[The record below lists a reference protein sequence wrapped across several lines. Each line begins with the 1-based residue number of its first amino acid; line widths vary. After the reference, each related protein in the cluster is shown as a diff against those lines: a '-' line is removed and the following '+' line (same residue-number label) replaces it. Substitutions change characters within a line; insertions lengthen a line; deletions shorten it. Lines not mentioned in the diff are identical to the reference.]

1 MREKIV
7 DEMKTYLSTFLVAL
21 LTLFYASCS
30 SEDIVPSITVP
41 NGAEDYFTREVDFDA
56 PASERTI
63 SFATNMDWKISIPSN
78 IDWCHVTPTEGS
90 SGSQTVKI
98 SVSDNP
104 TYDDR
109 TAILRLSVGDSVRTI
124 KVNQKQLDAL
134 TLTADKFEVA
144 QSGGTIDVEVKS
156 NIDFTYSIPEEFQSW
171 IHASSVGGTRAL
183 TSHHLSFVV
192 DASEEYNK
200 REGQIVIKSS
210 NKEEL
215 IHIYQV
221 GGGLLTLSSNHIAV
235 GSKGGTAEI
244 VVNSNFDFGVD
255 LPSVDWL
262 KLDNSVT
269 TRAGMSS
276 HVVKLNVLENSSYD
290 DRSAVVRIYDKN
302 SGLEENVK
310 LTQSRVNA
318 IIVDG
323 DKMYTFDEDGGN
335 ISIAINAS
343 VEYQVSTDCNWISES
358 KNVAKTRAL
367 SKSNHLFVIHK
378 LDYANERIGK
388 IIFKS
393 EATNT
398 EETVTVV
405 QRRNLYFSSSDV
417 KLLEGTSQQLQLIN
431 YLENKS
437 VVYSSSNEAVA
448 TINQNGTL
456 TAISRGNTVIT
467 AKSADGKYVATC
479 NVLVEDITDK
489 VECTVG
495 NGGFVANFN
504 GVIQNGS
511 TLGISFRNRSEN
523 SLYLKEI
530 DFVDGKNGMTYVLS
544 INRNVQG
551 KGDCYYTFEVGFMGL
566 HLPTT
571 CRCKIEY
578 NGKSYI
584 KEFIV
589 SDI

>member
-1 MREKIV
+1 
-7 DEMKTYLSTFLVAL
+7 
-21 LTLFYASCS
+21 
-30 SEDIVPSITVP
+30 
-41 NGAEDYFTREVDFDA
+41 
-56 PASERTI
+56 
-63 SFATNMDWKISIPSN
+63 
-78 IDWCHVTPTEGS
+78 
-90 SGSQTVKI
+90 
-98 SVSDNP
+98 
-104 TYDDR
+104 
-109 TAILRLSVGDSVRTI
+109 
-124 KVNQKQLDAL
+124 
-134 TLTADKFEVA
+134 
-144 QSGGTIDVEVKS
+144 
-156 NIDFTYSIPEEFQSW
+156 
-171 IHASSVGGTRAL
+171 
-183 TSHHLSFVV
+183 
-192 DASEEYNK
+192 
-200 REGQIVIKSS
+200 
-210 NKEEL
+210 
-215 IHIYQV
+215 
-221 GGGLLTLSSNHIAV
+221 
-235 GSKGGTAEI
+235 
-244 VVNSNFDFGVD
+244 
-255 LPSVDWL
+255 
-262 KLDNSVT
+262 
-269 TRAGMSS
+269 
-276 HVVKLNVLENSSYD
+276 
-290 DRSAVVRIYDKN
+290 
-302 SGLEENVK
+302 
-310 LTQSRVNA
+310 
-318 IIVDG
+318 
-323 DKMYTFDEDGGN
+323 MYTFDEYGGN

-388 IIFKS
+388 IIFKN